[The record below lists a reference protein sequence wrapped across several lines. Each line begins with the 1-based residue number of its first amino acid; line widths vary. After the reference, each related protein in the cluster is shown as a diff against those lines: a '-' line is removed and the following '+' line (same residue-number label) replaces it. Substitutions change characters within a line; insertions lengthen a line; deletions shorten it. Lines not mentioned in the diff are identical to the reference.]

1 MNLQGKTVIFLGDS
15 ITEGA
20 AASSPEKIYLNVAA
34 RELGLGKAVN
44 AGLSGTRIA
53 RQVKPS
59 EPASFDEDFNKRADA
74 LSEKADLVV
83 VFGGTNDYGHG
94 DAPFGNLSDDTADTY
109 CGACRRLF
117 SVLTDK
123 YGRGRVAAVT
133 PMLRTDITAPKNGKT
148 LADYAAVLRSM
159 AEEFGVPVL
168 DMQKNRVLDPSTEQ
182 GGLLFT
188 DGLHPNDAGHE
199 ILGKT
204 VAEFLRSIPE
214 PQCPPAK

>member
-1 MNLQGKTVIFLGDS
+1 MNLQGKTIIFLGDS

-44 AGLSGTRIA
+44 AGIGGTRIA
-53 RQVKPS
+53 RQQDRTDPS
-59 EPASFDEDFNKRADA
+59 EQAGNFNTRARSLGA
-74 LSEKADLVV
+74 ADLIV

-133 PMLRTDITAPKNGKT
+133 PMLRADITAAKNGKT
-148 LADYAAVLRSM
+148 LADYAAALHGI

-199 ILGKT
+199 ILGKA
-204 VAEFLRSIPE
+204 VAEFLRSLPE
-214 PQCPPAK
+214 PESARAK

>member
-1 MNLQGKTVIFLGDS
+1 MNLRGKTVIFLGDS

-20 AASSPEKIYLNVAA
+20 AVSSPEKIYLNVAA

-74 LSEKADLVV
+74 LSERADLVV

-117 SVLTDK
+117 SVLTEK
-123 YGRGRVAAVT
+123 YGSGRVAAVT
-133 PMLRTDITAPKNGKT
+133 PMLRTDITAAKNGKT
-148 LADYAAVLRSM
+148 LADYAAALRVI
-159 AEEFGVPVL
+159 AGEFGVPVL
-168 DMQKNRVLDPSTEQ
+168 DMQKDRALDPRTEE
-182 GGLLFT
+182 GAVLFV
-188 DGLHPNDAGHE
+188 DGLHPNDAGNQ
-199 ILGKT
+199 ILGE
-204 VAEFLRSIPE
+204 VIAEFLRSLPE
-214 PQCPPAK
+214 PACPPAK

>member
-44 AGLSGTRIA
+44 AGIGGTRIA
-53 RQVKPS
+53 RQQDRTDPS
-59 EPASFDEDFNKRADA
+59 EQAGNFNTRARSLGA
-74 LSEKADLVV
+74 ADLIV

-94 DAPFGNLSDDTADTY
+94 DAPFGERKDDTVDTF
-109 CGACRRLF
+109 CGACRSLF
-117 SVLTDK
+117 AFLTEK
-123 YGRGRVAAVT
+123 YGRGKVAAVT
-133 PMLRTDITAPKNGKT
+133 PMLRSDITAAKNGKT
-148 LADYAAVLRSM
+148 LADYAAALRGI

-199 ILGKT
+199 ILGKA
-204 VAEFLRSIPE
+204 VAEFLRSLPE
-214 PQCPPAK
+214 PESARVK